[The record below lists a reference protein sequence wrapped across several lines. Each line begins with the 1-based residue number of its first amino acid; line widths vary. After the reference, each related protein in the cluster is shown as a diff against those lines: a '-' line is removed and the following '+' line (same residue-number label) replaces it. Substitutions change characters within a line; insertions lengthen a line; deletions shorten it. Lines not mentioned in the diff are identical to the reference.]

1 MVDDASRK
9 AAPRRKS
16 FRDRKGWGL
25 SEVLFTITLAAALTG
40 VVYCG
45 RFAYNE
51 GALLETAKGNA
62 QAFARWAEGVAAAN
76 EKGAA
81 FTPQACSVRLV
92 PPPPPP
98 ESAAG
103 VLPEGSVASAQDA
116 PAGAAPAQA
125 ASSPVVLVGL
135 SMLPAKAGEGPGEQ
149 IEDSAPAAAKA
160 APVAAAEPPA
170 PTWKACRD
178 ALFAAGGP
186 MAGLA
191 NPFNPTN
198 GVIGPKCERKSA
210 LTRGVVL
217 VDKGTPTPPG
227 TPAPVVWSPI
237 EEGDAVVKGLMLRIR
252 ICDAGG
258 YALAV
263 AEVTL

>member
-1 MVDDASRK
+1 MVDEASRK
-9 AAPRRKS
+9 AAPRRES

-25 SEVLFTITLAAALTG
+25 SEVLFTSTLLAALAG

-45 RFAYNE
+45 RFAYSE
-51 GALLETAKGNA
+51 GSLLETAKGNA
-62 QAFARWAEGVAAAN
+62 QTFVRWAEGVAAAN

-103 VLPEGSVASAQDA
+103 VLPEGTVARAGDA
-116 PAGAAPAQA
+116 ASGAAPAQA
-125 ASSPVVLVGL
+125 ASAAVVLVGL

-149 IEDSAPAAAKA
+149 IEESAPAAAQA
-160 APVAAAEPPA
+160 APAAAADPPA

-186 MAGLA
+186 MAGLT
-191 NPFNPTN
+191 NPFNVAN

-227 TPAPVVWSPI
+227 TAAPVVWSPI
-237 EEGDAVVKGLMLRIR
+237 EEGEAVVKGLMLRVR
-252 ICDAGG
+252 VCDAGG